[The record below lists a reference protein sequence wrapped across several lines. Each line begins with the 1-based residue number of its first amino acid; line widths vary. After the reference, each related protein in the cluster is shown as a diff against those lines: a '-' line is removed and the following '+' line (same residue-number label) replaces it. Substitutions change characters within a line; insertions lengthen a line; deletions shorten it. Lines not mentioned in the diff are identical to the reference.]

1 MYICNIDTL
10 QSIMH
15 KSHLQNKSELLE
27 ASTSLLQDN
36 YFYPAVAHATY
47 YSCYQL
53 MKHIWLYS
61 MKKSED
67 ELRSNTS
74 QSRYGSH
81 EYLLNEVVKYIG
93 NLQNKLS
100 ANDIR
105 NLRNNLLQLKRLRT
119 DADYSD
125 SNFDIKKSQN
135 SIELSERVLPIL
147 KRY

>member
-1 MYICNIDTL
+1 M
-10 QSIMH
+10 
-15 KSHLQNKSELLE
+15 
-27 ASTSLLQDN
+27 
-36 YFYPAVAHATY
+36 
-47 YSCYQL
+47 
-53 MKHIWLYS
+53 
-61 MKKSED
+61 
-67 ELRSNTS
+67 
-74 QSRYGSH
+74 
-81 EYLLNEVVKYIG
+81 VKYIG

>member
-1 MYICNIDTL
+1 
-10 QSIMH
+10 MH
-15 KSHLQNKSELLE
+15 RSYLWNKSELLE
-27 ASTSLLQDN
+27 ASASLLQDRG
-36 YFYPAVAHATY
+36 FYPAVAHAAY

-53 MKHIWLYS
+53 MKHIWLHS

-74 QSRYGSH
+74 QSRSGSH
-81 EYLLNEVVKYIG
+81 EYLLNEVIKYID

-100 ANDIR
+100 ANDMR

-135 SIELSERVLPIL
+135 SIALSERVLPIL

>member
-1 MYICNIDTL
+1 
-10 QSIMH
+10 
-15 KSHLQNKSELLE
+15 
-27 ASTSLLQDN
+27 
-36 YFYPAVAHATY
+36 
-47 YSCYQL
+47 

-105 NLRNNLLQLKRLRT
+105 NLRIIFCNSKDLELMLIILTQILT
-119 DADYSD
+119 
-125 SNFDIKKSQN
+125 FKKSKFN
-135 SIELSERVLPIL
+135 RTF
-147 KRY
+147 